1 MNLPPGRLTDDMS
14 PDPTSPS
21 GAGPDPESAFAEWAD
36 WPQLRPIDEMLARE
50 AAGQPL
56 PPGLTQ
62 RVYDASVTHLPGS
75 AVARRRSRSF
85 WVEPLVQG
93 RFATW
98 GRLAMAA
105 SIAVAFMVSLQ
116 VMQFQPKAGMPTA
129 AAVVLSPD
137 EELVLFD
144 LEAGVDRVLG
154 LVSDSPLGEVENI
167 LLTRDMT
174 FRDLTADLAL
184 LAADV
189 EM

>member
-1 MNLPPGRLTDDMS
+1 MNLPRRRLTDDMS

-21 GAGPDPESAFAEWAD
+21 GAGPDPESLFADWAD
-36 WPQLRPIDEMLARE
+36 WPQLRPVDELLARE
-50 AAGQPL
+50 GAR
-56 PPGLTQ
+56 Q
-62 RVYDASVTHLPGS
+62 RVPEGLAQRIYEASVTHLPVP
-75 AVARRRSRSF
+75 AVTRRGRSF

-93 RFATW
+93 RFALW

-105 SIAVAFMVSLQ
+105 SIGLAFVISLR
-116 VMQFQPKAGMPTA
+116 VMHFQPRAGMPAA

-154 LVSDSPLGEVENI
+154 LVSDSPLGEVEDI

-184 LAADV
+184 LASDV